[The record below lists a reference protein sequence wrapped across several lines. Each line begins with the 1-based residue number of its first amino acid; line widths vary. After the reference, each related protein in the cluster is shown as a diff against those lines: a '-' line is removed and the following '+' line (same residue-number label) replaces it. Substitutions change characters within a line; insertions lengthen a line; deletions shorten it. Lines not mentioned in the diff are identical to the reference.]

1 MPGRS
6 TCTFVDKLYTKK
18 GSSNPCCPFTGYEVT
33 HGSSDS
39 SFQYCHW
46 LPKHLE
52 NKLPTGLTLDDNAA
66 NFFPTISLVEQNTE
80 LYQRAPN
87 MSLRFITALSDKYDE
102 YILELN
108 PNITLSHPLRTATGA
123 TGDREVVVA
132 IPKMSRPF
140 VTMHHRVFWAH
151 LSNTPKPGVS
161 CHLIANCQPAFEKL
175 QAETLFCHIMMNS
188 PFATRAK
195 KGIMQ
200 QKCDSTFQA
209 PKLDS
214 PCERGNQY
222 PEMQL
227 PKEQAKQLVGK
238 TIRISSEMF
247 PDWDIAK
254 HLVNAFVS
262 GHDSKARAFEL
273 VFPDEYDS
281 QEFDRFKKEYTGN
294 AAAFNLNVYK
304 GQSEASIIK
313 FGESNFVRSLEKTF
327 RRPVRRESKVKKSS
341 SVPTKTR
348 RSSATLTQVPAQV
361 VLPPAVCSGARVRV
375 YSANQWLEGTIVH
388 ADGLSATVRY
398 DRDGVDG
405 QSEEHAGFGKF
416 KYMLVAKPAEGQE
429 PGEAIA
435 GHTCSRC
442 HLLHLHVDAPSD
454 RVCCSQCKSSF
465 HEVGS
470 GQRKVRRTTVG
481 PSYAGP

>member
-1 MPGRS
+1 MPGRA
-6 TCTFVDKLYTKK
+6 TCTFVDKLYTKQ
-18 GSSNPCCPFTGYEVT
+18 GSSNPSCPFTGYEVT

-46 LPKHLE
+46 LPKHLQ

-140 VTMHHRVFWAH
+140 VTMHHRVFCAH

-161 CHLIANCQPAFEKL
+161 CHLIANSQPVFEKL
-175 QAETLFCHIMMNS
+175 QAETLFCLIMMNS

-195 KGIMQ
+195 KGIAQ
-200 QKCDSTFQA
+200 QKCESTFQA
-209 PKLDS
+209 PKLD
-214 PCERGNQY
+214 PRCERSSQY

-227 PKEQAKQLVGK
+227 PKEQAKRLVGQ

-247 PDWDIAK
+247 PHWDIEK

-262 GHDSKARAFEL
+262 GHDSSTRAFEL

-281 QEFDRFKKEYTGN
+281 HEFDRFKKEYTGN
-294 AAAFNLNVYK
+294 AAAFNLNIYK

-327 RRPVRRESKVKKSS
+327 RRESKVKKSS
-341 SVPTKTR
+341 SVPRAKTH

-361 VLPPAVCSGARVRV
+361 VLPLAVCGGARVRV
-375 YSANQWLEGTIVH
+375 YSANQWFEGTIVR
-388 ADGLSATVRY
+388 ADGLSATVLY
-398 DRDGVDG
+398 DDDGADG
-405 QSEEHAGFGKF
+405 QSEEHADFGKF
-416 KYMLVAKPAEGQE
+416 KYTLVAKPAGGQE

-435 GHTCSRC
+435 GHTCNRC
-442 HLLHLHVDAPSD
+442 HILHQHVDAPSD

-470 GQRKVRRTTVG
+470 GQRKVRRNTVG
-481 PSYAGP
+481 P